1 MLGHLTTGPD
11 SRTMARSLVLSEHTV
26 NDHVRAV
33 LAKRDAP
40 TRAVLVSRIAGD

>member
-1 MLGHLTTGPD
+1 MLGHLTTGAD

-33 LAKRDAP
+33 LAKCDAP